1 MKQIKLNWFI
11 FNAMWVII
19 LALFLISFFGIKDA
33 NECLSNPLIYGAQKA
48 TNIETGGMFCR
59 CTFSNPAY
67 APLYFDDANMSINP
81 DDLFSEAPKSAVEGI
96 LDVD

>member
-1 MKQIKLNWFI
+1 MKQIKINSFV
-11 FNAMWVII
+11 FHAMWVII

-33 NECLSNPLIYGAQKA
+33 NECLSSPLIYGAKKA
-48 TNIETGGMFCR
+48 TNPETGQMFCQ

-81 DDLFSEAPKSAVEGI
+81 DDLFSRASKSIVEGI
-96 LDVD
+96 VDG